1 MSKKRIL
8 STILTILVILLL
20 GIVTSVYYISET
32 VQFKEIGEE
41 YLKVFNTNFIERV
54 GIFSFT
60 AISAYIIIMLTNI
73 GIRKGL
79 KEHFSAESKELPK
92 LPNNSASI
100 IMAIVL
106 GLAAQYYL
114 SGQILNVINM
124 GFFGKKDAIFHM
136 DYSYFIMAIPV
147 IQTIL
152 KMILVFLGILSL
164 YIVGYYIIVINSHLD
179 GIEFK
184 GFKSLKMVK
193 QLINVIIAGT
203 VIVITYNFLS
213 HQDILIGDM
222 LQRESVKG
230 SYLTGA
236 GFLDVNIKL
245 WAYRIISVVII
256 IAVYNFIK
264 GIKKEES
271 KKILFSIILVPA
283 TLIVIFVANIAIDTI
298 FLRGNDIDREKE
310 YILANIRATEEAY
323 NINIENKEIT
333 KGTDITS
340 EKIKKDAESI
350 EKLPIITS
358 DVVKETLENNT
369 DNKEKKSLYKYGT
382 PNLVKNGDGYEYLT
396 PREIDYKDKTT
407 TNKIY
412 KYTHGN
418 FGILTSASK
427 VKENGYLL
435 NTSEKFEGQEL
446 NGIKVKEPRLY
457 YGENTSSNAIVN
469 AKDVKEYDY
478 PLSTLT
484 NKENSY
490 DGKGGIKLNLLERIA
505 VALTKGSTEL
515 LFNNNITENTKILLN
530 KQIIERARKILP
542 NIRYDKDP
550 YLVVK
555 EDGGLAW
562 VIDGYTVTSRYPYS
576 QKVSIEADK
585 GGKERINFIRNSVK
599 VVVDAYNGNVE
610 FYVTDTT
617 DPFIATIMKT
627 YPTLLKNYSELS
639 DTIKKQMKYPQ
650 YLFDIQA
657 KVLTTY
663 HNSDVD
669 NIYRADDR
677 WEVTEVSGSGA
688 RSSISMYTV
697 LKEENDLKPAI
708 ITTYTPEKRKNIV
721 SYLVGYIENGVNKL
735 TMYRYNEKSEFSLSF
750 IDSQIEK
757 DTKVQKEMR
766 ELTTLGTELKTVRIL
781 LPYENTTL
789 YIKTI
794 YQVFLNEDAVPVLK
808 KVIVANK
815 GKVGIGNTL
824 KEAMQKMLTEN
835 AIDIDVRDLANEDEL
850 KDAIIKQN
858 KILKDVIKQGDFE
871 YTGKDMQ
878 KLINLVDQLEE
889 VSKEKKKTTNTE
901 KKIN

>member
-1 MSKKRIL
+1 
-8 STILTILVILLL
+8 
-20 GIVTSVYYISET
+20 
-32 VQFKEIGEE
+32 
-41 YLKVFNTNFIERV
+41 
-54 GIFSFT
+54 
-60 AISAYIIIMLTNI
+60 
-73 GIRKGL
+73 
-79 KEHFSAESKELPK
+79 
-92 LPNNSASI
+92 
-100 IMAIVL
+100 
-106 GLAAQYYL
+106 
-114 SGQILNVINM
+114 
-124 GFFGKKDAIFHM
+124 
-136 DYSYFIMAIPV
+136 
-147 IQTIL
+147 
-152 KMILVFLGILSL
+152 
-164 YIVGYYIIVINSHLD
+164 
-179 GIEFK
+179 
-184 GFKSLKMVK
+184 MVK

-203 VIVITYNFLS
+203 VVVIMYNFLS

-222 LQRESVKG
+222 LQKESIKG
-230 SYLTGA
+230 AYLTGA

-245 WAYRIISVVII
+245 WIYRIISIVII

-271 KKILFSIILVPA
+271 KKILFSIVLVPA
-283 TLIVIFVANIAIDTI
+283 TLIVVFIANIAIDSI

-310 YILANIRATEEAY
+310 YILQNIRATEEAY

-333 KGTDITS
+333 KGTEITA
-340 EKIKKDAESI
+340 EKIKKDSDSI
-350 EKLPIITS
+350 EKLPIVTS

-382 PNLVKNGDGYEYLT
+382 PNLVKNGNEYEYLT
-396 PREIDYKDKTT
+396 TREMDDKDKTT

-418 FGILTSASK
+418 FGILTLSSK
-427 VKENGYLL
+427 VNKNGYLL

-446 NGIKVKEPRLY
+446 NGIKVTEPRLY
-457 YGENTSSNAIVN
+457 YGENTNLNAIVN
-469 AKDVKEYDY
+469 AKDIKEYDY

-484 NKENSY
+484 NKENNY
-490 DGKGGIKLNLLERIA
+490 NGKGGTKLTLLERIA
-505 VALTKGSTEL
+505 IALTKGSTEL
-515 LFNNNITENTKILLN
+515 LFNNNITEDTKVLLN
-530 KQIIERARKILP
+530 RQIIERARKILP

-555 EDGGLAW
+555 DDGGLAW

-576 QKVSIEADK
+576 QKVSIEAEK

-599 VVVDAYNGNVE
+599 VVVDAYNGNVD
-610 FYVTDTT
+610 FYATDTT
-617 DPFIATIMKT
+617 DPFISTIMKT
-627 YPTLLKNYSELS
+627 YPKLFKNYNELS
-639 DTIKKQMKYPQ
+639 ENIKRQMKYPQ

-677 WEVTEVSGSGA
+677 WEVAEVSGSGT
-688 RSSISMYTV
+688 RSSTSMYTV
-697 LKEENDLKPAI
+697 LKTEDDLKQSI

-721 SYLVGYIENGVNKL
+721 SYLVGQSENGLNKL
-735 TMYRYNEKSEFSLSF
+735 TMYRYNEKSELSLSF
-750 IDSQIEK
+750 IDTQIEK
-757 DTKVQKEMR
+757 DLKVQKELR
-766 ELTTLGTELKTVRIL
+766 ELITLGTELKTVRIL

-794 YQVFLNEDAVPVLK
+794 YQVFLNEDSVPVLK

-824 KEAMQKMLTEN
+824 KEAMQRMLTEN

-858 KILKDVIKQGDFE
+858 KTLKDVIKQGDFE
-871 YTGKDMQ
+871 YTGKDIQ
-878 KLINLVDQLEE
+878 KLIKLVDQLEE
-889 VSKEKKKTTNTE
+889 ISKEKKKTTNTE
-901 KKIN
+901 KTN